1 MNPVLARFLQTLAPE
16 RVTMLRGQE
25 QGLAALLEQLCGDDT
40 RLAEA
45 LAARL
50 PEGDVIDGLRQ
61 IRADDV
67 RLVCAAT
74 DGDPEALTRVDTLL
88 AAEVN
93 AAAASVRAQAGLADE
108 VKQRLR
114 EQLLVGNA
122 EDGPGIAEYA
132 GRGDLRG
139 FLRITAVRE
148 CLRLMKRLRR
158 EVGMD
163 GDDLSLH
170 VPAVDPELE
179 RLKATYRG
187 EFADCFAAALRSLDA
202 RERTLLR
209 MHAIDRLGIDQLS
222 VLYGVHRSTAARWL
236 ERARATV
243 AERTEQLLAE
253 RLTLSTTEV
262 ASVIRLVRSELD
274 ISLERLLR

>member
-1 MNPVLARFLQTLAPE
+1 MDPVPTRAPALPGRSGTPHTHRHGSAPLRGLPDRAAPRRGPAAFVHPGRPCRTGIDCVTMPPEDAMNPVLARFLQTLAPE

-45 LAARL
+45 RAARL

-114 EQLLVGNA
+114 EQLLV
-122 EDGPGIAEYA
+122 
-132 GRGDLRG
+132 
-139 FLRITAVRE
+139 
-148 CLRLMKRLRR
+148 
-158 EVGMD
+158 
-163 GDDLSLH
+163 
-170 VPAVDPELE
+170 
-179 RLKATYRG
+179 
-187 EFADCFAAALRSLDA
+187 
-202 RERTLLR
+202 
-209 MHAIDRLGIDQLS
+209 
-222 VLYGVHRSTAARWL
+222 
-236 ERARATV
+236 
-243 AERTEQLLAE
+243 
-253 RLTLSTTEV
+253 
-262 ASVIRLVRSELD
+262 
-274 ISLERLLR
+274 